1 MLSSWLRL
9 VHLETK
15 LLHLVLVQLPAVES
29 VPGQDRVSSGG
40 TSVIDKVL
48 ELVTKRI
55 LQGNLWML
63 IDMRISLLVARGDMG

>member
-15 LLHLVLVQLPAVES
+15 LLHLVLVQLPTVES

-63 IDMRISLLVARGDMG
+63 IDMRISLLVT